1 MPYPIVFTNTASA
14 QFTKLKDKKLKERMA
29 SALEYIA
36 KEPFLG
42 KPLQAEFKGCY
53 SYRVGD
59 YRILYA
65 FYKEKRYIGVMRV
78 DHRRDIYR

>member
-1 MPYPIVFTNTASA
+1 MSYPIVFTNTASA
-14 QFTKLKDKKLKERMA
+14 QFNKLKDKKLKERIA

-36 KEPFLG
+36 KEPLLG
-42 KPLQAEFKGCY
+42 KPLQAELKGCY

-65 FYKEKRYIGVMRV
+65 FPKEKKYIGIMRI